1 MSKEFKRCWLS
12 CLLAVLAL
20 SVYPLQMG
28 LKVLLS
34 VLASGSISTAD
45 YPKYVI
51 PYTPISLAVMAG
63 VLVMPQLVRRMR
75 RPMLAAAF
83 LSLVVFFASETA
95 LENVMVGGN
104 TLAEWQ
110 TFLCFVPP
118 EMLEPAVPAGEAT
131 FSLRQ
136 PAFETEVG
144 HLIGEYRPSIK
155 LHFYMISVVLIL
167 GVLGCCYG
175 FARAAHTGDRS
186 RTRLL
191 TGQTAATG
199 AFLAL
204 CVTAC
209 FTAFFRDGRL
219 LVSPLSAGLMAAF
232 FILLGLTAGLLAG
245 SGLQGKRPAM
255 SIGLPAVISAAVT
268 LLMYLGE
275 IALLNGEVYRFGRGI
290 FFSRMGVL
298 VLAPADVLIV
308 LASGAGC
315 ALILHHLARKPE

>member
-1 MSKEFKRCWLS
+1 MSKELKRCWLI

-20 SVYPLQMG
+20 SAYPLLMG
-28 LKVLLS
+28 MKILMNVI
-34 VLASGSISTAD
+34 AIGRISTAD

-51 PYTPISLAVMAG
+51 PYTPVSLAAIAG
-63 VLVMPQLVRRMR
+63 VLAMPWLVRRMR
-75 RPMLAAAF
+75 RPMIAAAV
-83 LSLVVFFASETA
+83 LALTVFFASEMA
-95 LENVMVGGN
+95 LENVMVGSR
-104 TLAEWQ
+104 TMAAWQ
-110 TFLCFVPP
+110 FALCIRPIDAF
-118 EMLEPAVPAGEAT
+118 EPAVTAGEAT

-136 PAFETEVG
+136 PVLETEVG
-144 HLIGEYRPSIK
+144 QLIGEYRPSIK

-175 FARAAHTGDRS
+175 FARAVHTGDR
-186 RTRLL
+186 RCLRLL
-191 TGQTAATG
+191 TVQTAATG

-204 CVTAC
+204 CVMAC

-245 SGLQGKRPAM
+245 SGLQGKRPALAV
-255 SIGLPAVISAAVT
+255 GLPAVISAVVT

-275 IALLNGEVYRFGRGI
+275 IALLNGELYRFGTG
-290 FFSRMGVL
+290 FLFSGMGAL

-308 LASGAGC
+308 LASGAC
-315 ALILHHLARKPE
+315 CTLILRLLARKAE